1 MSKKKN
7 TGGIVFSTDPN
18 FVTDEPESEI
28 STLPASQQKLRLR
41 YETKH
46 RGGKAV
52 TIVTGFIGTE
62 ADLEWLGKQL
72 KNHCGTGGTVKEA
85 EILIQGD
92 HRPKVLAWLQK
103 NGYTNSR

>member
-7 TGGIVFSTDPN
+7 TGGIVFSTDPD
-18 FVTDEPESEI
+18 FVPYEPENEI
-28 STLPASQQKLRLR
+28 QTLPPNQQKLRIR

-52 TIVTGFIGTE
+52 TIVAGFVGTE
-62 ADLEWLGKQL
+62 AAMETLGKQL
-72 KNHCGTGGTVKEA
+72 KNHCGTGGTVKEG